1 MPLVRSVRMT
11 LLAFLLLSML
21 PYGWSQQRETQIL
34 ANNLSLQFS
43 RNNRKVIAVAKFTN
57 DDGYDDRFSR
67 FLAGQLTALLQEY
80 SQNANPTYKVVDR
93 MRTSKVLDELNLRY
107 TKPFDPKTFGELGK
121 GTGADTIVTGEFRV
135 LTNRVTVNCVA
146 LNPAMEEVAA
156 SIVDIAR
163 TQEIDELLGPKQSPV
178 SAASGVA
185 NTAQQPISIGG
196 FEVQVNRCRRRGGS
210 IVCELTITN
219 QEDDRDTHLDGGGY
233 GTIMYDY
240 KSRAY
245 PAAETVLAAV
255 RSNDTSI
262 AKLLQGTP
270 ADATLTFDNV
280 PEDVKGIRLLE
291 VKMWS
296 KNVGDFKAKFSKGI
310 PIQ

>member
-1 MPLVRSVRMT
+1 
-11 LLAFLLLSML
+11 ML
-21 PYGWSQQRETQIL
+21 NYCWSQQRETQVL

-43 RNNRKVIAVAKFTN
+43 RSGRNVIAVAKFTN
-57 DDGYDDRFSR
+57 DDGYDDQFSR
-67 FLAGQLTALLQEY
+67 FLVGQLTVLLQQY
-80 SQNANPTYKVVDR
+80 SLDANPTYKVVDR
-93 MRTSKVLDELNLRY
+93 MRTSKVLEELNLRY
-107 TKPFDPKTFGELGK
+107 GKPFDPKTFGELGK

-146 LNPAMEEVAA
+146 LNDAMEEVAA

-163 TQEIDELLGPKQSPV
+163 TKEIDELLGPKKLSASPPSV
-178 SAASGVA
+178 ANAAKAASSA
-185 NTAQQPISIGG
+185 GG

-210 IVCELTITN
+210 VVCELTITN
-219 QEDDRDTHLDGGGY
+219 REEDRETHLDGGGL

-245 PAAETVLAAV
+245 PATGTSLAGV
-255 RSNDTSI
+255 HDERVSI

-270 ADATLTFDNV
+270 ADAVLTFANV
-280 PEDVKGIRLLE
+280 PDDVTGIRQLE
-291 VKMWS
+291 VKMWAQGD
-296 KNVGDFKAKFSKGI
+296 GDFKAKFANGI